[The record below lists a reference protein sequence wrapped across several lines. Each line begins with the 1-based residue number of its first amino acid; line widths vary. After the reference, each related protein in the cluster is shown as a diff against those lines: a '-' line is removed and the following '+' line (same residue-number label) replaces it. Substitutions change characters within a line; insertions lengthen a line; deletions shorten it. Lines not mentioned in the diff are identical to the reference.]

1 MVRLNKFFRVL
12 TQEVKMV
19 STTIGKW
26 AFMIGLALAVLAGIL
41 FQAGW
46 VFWVLALLGVIV
58 GLLNIHAENSQ
69 SFLLAA
75 VALTLSAAALNS
87 LPVVGSFLKNIMG
100 YVAALVA
107 GAMVV
112 VALKALF
119 RTAR

>member
-1 MVRLNKFFRVL
+1 M
-12 TQEVKMV
+12 MW
-19 STTIGKW
+19 TTLGKW
-26 AFMIGLALAVLAGIL
+26 AFFIGLALAVLAGFL

-58 GLLNIHAENSQ
+58 GLLNINAENSQ

-87 LPVVGSFLKNIMG
+87 LPLVGIFLKNILG

-112 VALKALF
+112 VALKALVK
-119 RTAR
+119 TAR

>member
-1 MVRLNKFFRVL
+1 
-12 TQEVKMV
+12 MV

-75 VALTLSAAALNS
+75 VALTLSAAALNN